1 MFCQTG
7 LNLWISVYA
16 LGLAHTISVGTD
28 SILNNTRRNASL
40 LLNYKHRA
48 FVCISCVVMFV
59 IRKALVYI
67 LYKADS
73 FFYSPGKNPG
83 LPLCAAG
90 CAQFHRWYYIPSML
104 LFSMVLCIL
113 LLGGGRWDRDELMVL
128 Y

>member
-1 MFCQTG
+1 VFCRTG

-16 LGLAHTISVGTD
+16 LGLAHRVSVDTD
-28 SILNNTRRNASL
+28 PFLNNTRRNASL

-48 FVCISCVVMFV
+48 FVSISCVVMFV

-83 LPLCAAG
+83 RPLCAAG
-90 CAQFHRWYYIPSML
+90 CAQFHRWYFAML

-113 LLGGGRWDRDELMVL
+113 LLGGGRWDRDDLMVL

>member
-1 MFCQTG
+1 MFCRTG

-16 LGLAHTISVGTD
+16 LGLAHRVSVDTD
-28 SILNNTRRNASL
+28 PFLNNTRRNASL

-59 IRKALVYI
+59 IRKALYI
-67 LYKADS
+67 SYTKLTFCFIHQEKIRVALYVQQ
-73 FFYSPGKNPG
+73 
-83 LPLCAAG
+83 AALNFIVG
-90 CAQFHRWYYIPSML
+90 TTYLAML

-113 LLGGGRWDRDELMVL
+113 LLGGGRWDRDDLMVL